1 MQRPQVTGG
10 TPLQIPPQPVP
21 KNRHPI
27 LLYSIQPLL
36 RETVISKEGHP
47 HPQPDSPQTCGTQG
61 AGQSC
66 WSLDVRVAVLL
77 VIVAGALILILLYR
91 LLQLRHRLRL
101 AQARH
106 ALEYYSFYHT
116 ATYTLKDPRLPRI
129 LPTNGDAIEVT
140 PVANPVAP
148 IVVTPVPPPPVSP
161 PPTLP
166 LPPPPILSLPPR
178 LPPPPLLPP
187 PLLPLSSSLSLPLP
201 LPIIHTTPPSPHQ
214 SWGASSDAEVYS
226 RIGAFRPSRLSSLS
240 HSQVILFEHSSL

>member
-1 MQRPQVTGG
+1 MQRPQVTSG

-61 AGQSC
+61 PGQSC

-77 VIVAGALILILLYR
+77 AIVAGALILILLYR

-116 ATYTLKDPRLPRI
+116 ATYTLKDPRLPQI

-178 LPPPPLLPP
+178 LPSPSSTASTPSPTLFLT
-187 PLLPLSSSLSLPLP
+187 LSPSAPAHHP
-201 LPIIHTTPPSPHQ
+201 HHPTSPHQ

-240 HSQVILFEHSSL
+240 RSQVILFEHSSL